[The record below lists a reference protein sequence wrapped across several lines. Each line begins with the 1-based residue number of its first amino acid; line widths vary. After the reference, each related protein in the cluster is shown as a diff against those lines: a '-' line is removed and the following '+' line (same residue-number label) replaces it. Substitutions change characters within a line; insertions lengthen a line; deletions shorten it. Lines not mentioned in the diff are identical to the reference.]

1 VNYLEGAVDGFI
13 LAVIILI
20 ILIATK
26 VASYNKEKSSL
37 KALQLADVDSM
48 TGANFEN
55 YVALLLRHQGF
66 KAQVTRASNDFG
78 VDIVAEKNKLK
89 YAVQVKRYSR
99 SVSRRAV
106 SDAAGGKSYY
116 KCNAA
121 MVVTNNFFTAG
132 AKELASSAKC
142 ELVDRNQLAKWII
155 DYQRSNSTLFRAAHN

>member
-1 VNYLEGAVDGFI
+1 MDPFI
-13 LAVIILI
+13 LAVIILFLI
-20 ILIATK
+20 IATK
-26 VASYNKEKSSL
+26 IASYNKEKSKL

-55 YVALLLRHQGF
+55 YVALLLRHRGL

-89 YAVQVKRYSR
+89 YAVQVKRYSK

-106 SDAAGGKSYY
+106 SDAVGGKSYY
-116 KCNAA
+116 KCNAT

-132 AKELASSAKC
+132 AKELARSAKC
-142 ELVDRNQLAKWII
+142 ELVDRNQLAEWIV
-155 DYQRSNSTLFRAAHN
+155 DFSK

>member
-1 VNYLEGAVDGFI
+1 MGGFI
-13 LAVIILI
+13 VFIIILI
-20 ILIATK
+20 LLLASNIT
-26 VASYNKEKSSL
+26 SYNKEKSRL

-55 YVALLLRHQGF
+55 YVAILLRHRGF

-89 YAVQVKRYSR
+89 YAIQVKRYSK

-106 SDAAGGKSYY
+106 SDAVGGKSYY
-116 KCNAA
+116 KCNAS

-132 AKELASSAKC
+132 ARELARSAKC
-142 ELVDRNQLAKWII
+142 ELIDRNQLAEWIM
-155 DYQRSNSTLFRAAHN
+155 DYQSSNSTLSRAAHN